1 MKIGV
6 ISDTHG
12 SLTAWRQVMADF
24 FEDVELIIH
33 CGDVLYHGPRN
44 PLPEGYAPAELA
56 QAVNAVRKPIICAKG
71 NCDAEVDQMLLEI
84 PLQAPFAQIMTPA
97 WRIMVHHGHLWEESS
112 LPSWTAPYNLI
123 ISGHTHLPGII
134 KKDGRFFLNPGSPA
148 LPKNQDKTPTVALI
162 EDTAIQLCNIRTGQ
176 ILQQVTM

>member
-12 SLTAWRQVMADF
+12 SLAAWRRVMTDF
-24 FEDVELIIH
+24 FGDVDLIIH
-33 CGDVLYHGPRN
+33 CGDILYHGPRN

-56 QAVNAVRKPIICAKG
+56 QAINASRPPIICAKG

-84 PLQAPFAQIMTPA
+84 PLQAPFAQILTPV
-97 WRIMVHHGHLWEESS
+97 WRIMAHHGHFWEEGN

-123 ISGHTHLPGII
+123 ISGHTHLPGIVQ
-134 KKDGRFFLNPGSPA
+134 KDGRFFLNPGSPA
-148 LPKNQDKTPTVALI
+148 LPKQKDRIPTVAVI
-162 EDTAIQLCNIRTGQ
+162 ADTAIQLWNIRTGQ
-176 ILQQVTM
+176 ILEQVSI